1 MNFNPNPNSYG
12 GFQESAPDPNRQV
25 LASNQPGS
33 NPNNYPNNPYGPPP
47 PNTNYP
53 NNPYGTPPPATPG
66 AAPYDPYAVP
76 PTVAA
81 NPASNPANPYPA
93 YPPPSSP
100 GTNPPN
106 PYPPYPNNVP
116 PPPNQAPNQYPYP
129 GSVPPAYNA
138 PPPFG
143 GPPAPRRSSSGKV
156 VLIILAVLVVL
167 GGLVAIIGVSARNSQ
182 IATDNTHATAT
193 TSARN
198 TTATA
203 QVQATTT
210 AQVQATATAVVANYP
225 FSTNVKL
232 NDPLTD
238 NSKGAG
244 WRTDNNCKFASD
256 GYHASETTTNT
267 YYTCPALTNS
277 YSNFTYQVTMNMAQ
291 GDVGGITFRG
301 DDANTKFYSF
311 IFSQTGEYVL
321 FLYTQQG
328 AKPQTLQDSTAT
340 SFKSHQANDLGVVA
354 RGNQISLY
362 VNDQK
367 LITISDSTYS
377 SGQIGTIVYDLSGPS
392 EAVFSNAKVWQ
403 L

>member
-1 MNFNPNPNSYG
+1 MNYNPNSYG
-12 GFQESAPDPNRQV
+12 GLQGPAPDPNQNV

-33 NPNNYPNNPYGPPP
+33 NPNNYPNNPYGAPP

-53 NNPYGTPPPATPG
+53 NNPYGAPPPATPG

-81 NPASNPANPYPA
+81 NPANPYPA
-93 YPPPSSP
+93 YPPNSP
-100 GTNPPN
+100 GANPPN

-116 PPPNQAPNQYPYP
+116 PPPNQAPNPYPYP
-129 GSVPPAYNA
+129 GSMPPAYNA

-143 GPPAPRRSSSGKV
+143 GPPAPRSSSGGKI
-156 VLIILAVLVVL
+156 VLIVLAVLVVL
-167 GGLVAIIGVSARNSQ
+167 GGLVAAIGVSAHNNQ
-182 IATDNTHATAT
+182 VAADNTHATAT
-193 TSARN
+193 ASARN

-203 QVQATTT
+203 QAQATTT
-210 AQVQATATAVVANYP
+210 AQAQATATAIASNYP

-256 GYHASETTTNT
+256 GYHASEATTNT
-267 YYTCPALTNS
+267 YYTCPALQTS
-277 YSNFTYQVTMNMAQ
+277 YSNFTYQVTMNITQ
-291 GDVGGITFRG
+291 GSAAGITFRG

-321 FLYTQQG
+321 FLYTQSG
-328 AKPQTLQDSTAT
+328 VKPQTLQDSTTTTFHANQT
-340 SFKSHQANDLGVVA
+340 NDLAVVA

-362 VNDQK
+362 VNNQK
-367 LITISDSTYS
+367 LITISNGTYS
-377 SGQIGTIVYDLSGPS
+377 SGQIGTIVYNLSGPV